1 MLVFFC
7 IIAGTVII
15 DQLTKWLAVIS
26 LQGGGSVGVI
36 PYIIGF
42 VYVENRGAAW
52 GMFADQRWVFIA
64 ASSLA
69 IVVILV
75 YMLYKKPKDRLLT
88 VSLALIVGGGIGNM
102 IDRIAYGYVVD
113 FLQFRYIDI
122 PIVQKL
128 GIPGFPVFN
137 GADSCVCIGAAL
149 LMLYLIISTVK
160 EQKNERKQPPANGDR
175 HRRED
180 GDKA

>member
-7 IIAGTVII
+7 VIAGTVII
-15 DQLTKWLAVIS
+15 DQLTKWLAVIY

-75 YMLYKKPKDRLLT
+75 
-88 VSLALIVGGGIGNM
+88 
-102 IDRIAYGYVVD
+102 
-113 FLQFRYIDI
+113 
-122 PIVQKL
+122 
-128 GIPGFPVFN
+128 
-137 GADSCVCIGAAL
+137 
-149 LMLYLIISTVK
+149 
-160 EQKNERKQPPANGDR
+160 
-175 HRRED
+175 
-180 GDKA
+180 